1 MNRRPC
7 RERGTA
13 AIEMVFVLLT
23 SILLLGIIVLVGRL
37 TWHATSLVK
46 SVADTTRIVATLPR
60 TTLVG
65 GTTHMKALT
74 ERHVRVVTES
84 AGLDL
89 QPGDGIDARC
99 GGTSCTDFA
108 FTFVTVNASIRFYDT
123 IFGTNLFDVRVNYNI
138 QPEYNMAFIYRQ
150 TYARPPAPPAN

>member
-1 MNRRPC
+1 MNRHHP

-23 SILLLGIIVLVGRL
+23 STLLLGIIVLVGRL

-65 GTTHMKALT
+65 DPTNLRVLT
-74 ERHVRVVTES
+74 ERHVRTATGS

-89 QPGDGIDARC
+89 QPQDGIDARC
-99 GGTSCTDFA
+99 SNSACTDFA
-108 FTFVTVNASIRFYDT
+108 FTSISVEASIRFYDT
-123 IFGTNLFDVRVNYNI
+123 IFGNNLFEANVNYNI
-138 QPEYNMAFIYRQ
+138 EPEYHMAFTYRQ
-150 TYARPPAPPAN
+150 TYARPLPPPTN

>member
-1 MNRRPC
+1 MNRRLH

-37 TWHATSLVK
+37 TWHATTLVK
-46 SVADTTRIVATLPR
+46 RVADTTRIVATLPR

-65 GTTHMKALT
+65 GVSN
-74 ERHVRVVTES
+74 VRVQAEQYVRAATGS

-89 QPGDGIDARC
+89 QPGHGIDARC
-99 GGTSCTDFA
+99 GGMSCTDFN
-108 FTFVTVNASIRFYDT
+108 FTSVSVEAAIRFYDT
-123 IFGTNLFDVRVNYNI
+123 IFGNSLFEGTVNYNI
-138 QPEYNMAFIYRQ
+138 QPEYNMAFTYRQ
-150 TYARPPAPPAN
+150 TYVRPPPPPTN

>member
-1 MNRRPC
+1 MNRHPC
-7 RERGTA
+7 REGGTA

-37 TWHATSLVK
+37 TWHATALVK

-65 GTTHMKALT
+65 GTTHIKALT
-74 ERHVRVVTES
+74 ERHVRAVSQS

-89 QPGDGIDARC
+89 QPGDGIEANC
-99 GGTSCTDFA
+99 GNGACIDTNFA
-108 FTFVTVNASIRFYDT
+108 FVSVEASIYFYDT
-123 IFGTNLFDVRVNYNI
+123 IFGTRLFNPNINYNI
-138 QPEYNMAFIYRQ
+138 QPEYTMAFTYRQ
-150 TYARPPAPPAN
+150 TYVRPTAPPAN